1 MLIDIIKRKQTELL
15 NKLNSTNNN
24 ISKELLL
31 ELESF
36 SNRLLENPDELNKAN
51 IEEYVNEV
59 YKNRDEVNKET
70 LIKTLNALKS
80 FIDLKENNEPGLF
93 ELNDNQI
100 KVINK
105 FGNDIKEFVSSTK
118 ENRKQQEGIREEHN
132 KYNLVLNKLVD
143 KIKINKEDLSI
154 ITGLVSEE
162 DKQTKIELLKEVI
175 EHNLNLEKQKRK
187 TKKEPI
193 IDIET
198 VIKELQKNETNEK
211 KHKQIEKQ
219 ANKYKEELECNYE
232 LKKCEQVI
240 EFLKEK
246 GIYNRFSCIEDLMA
260 VLIYGDLES
269 VTAAYEEFK
278 EADFLNKDFIYS
290 FPGLWTKQKESNRLN
305 NNKGNNKNNSNNK
318 KSTDDY
324 ATLKDKVAILNR
336 GSLYRKIKIYN
347 DNNIDPFEDED
358 NCITLFIPSEE
369 TIKRNIEL
377 YRAYN
382 VKPTAGVIISGKP
395 SERCDQLIECELLNP
410 NINLEKID
418 SYPKE
423 EKNKAYANINTSFIP
438 KLQPGHVFIIADL
451 LEQGKEFDIEQQS
464 TILDSIFT
472 KRNFSDNLPRLAT
485 DFSKYFFG
493 YDIDNSNSKRDTYEE
508 RCKKFLKEKELLT
521 ANKEVLKDYEEMKEA
536 TRNYESVEYKQET
549 LDSNFIKR
557 LDKEFKGEEDYYY
570 VIEGRRISR
579 RKVLRLYEALNEYN
593 KDNPD
598 NKFDEERMG
607 IFAITYGT
615 YFRPETLYSILTI
628 VQEIKRGENTNE
640 ISHRL

>member
-1 MLIDIIKRKQTELL
+1 MVIDIIKRKQSELL

-24 ISKELLL
+24 ISNELLL

-36 SNRLLENPDELNKAN
+36 SNRLLESPDELNNAN
-51 IEEYVNEV
+51 IEKYVNEV
-59 YKNRDEVNKET
+59 YKNRNDVNKEN

-105 FGNDIKEFVSSTK
+105 FGNDIKEFASSTR
-118 ENRKQQEGIREEHN
+118 ENRKQQEVIREEHN
-132 KYNLVLNKLVD
+132 KYNVVLNKLLD
-143 KIKINKEDLSI
+143 SIKINKEDLII
-154 ITGLVSEE
+154 ITGLVSED
-162 DKQTKIELLKEVI
+162 DKQTKIELLKEVL
-175 EHNLNLEKQKRK
+175 EHNLKLEKQKRK
-187 TKKEPI
+187 NKKEPI

-198 VIKELQKNETNEK
+198 VIKELQKNETNIK

-219 ANKYKEELECNYE
+219 ANKYKEEIECNYE
-232 LKKCEQVI
+232 LKKCEQII

-269 VTAAYEEFK
+269 VKSAYEEFK
-278 EADFLNKDFIYS
+278 EQDFLNKDFIYS
-290 FPGLWTKQKESNRLN
+290 FPGLWTKQKESTRLN
-305 NNKGNNKNNSNNK
+305 NNKSNNKNNNNNK
-318 KSTDDY
+318 KSTEDY
-324 ATLKDKVAILNR
+324 ATLKDKISILNR
-336 GSLYRKIKIYN
+336 DSLYRKIKIYN

-358 NCITLFIPSEE
+358 KCITLFIPSEE

-377 YRAYN
+377 YRIYN
-382 VKPTAGVIISGKP
+382 IKATAGIIISGKP

-410 NINLEKID
+410 NIDLEKID
-418 SYPKE
+418 SYPQK
-423 EKNKAYANINTSFIP
+423 EKNKAYANINSSFIP
-438 KLQPGHVFIIADL
+438 KLQTGHVFIISDL

-464 TILDSIFT
+464 AILDSIFT
-472 KRNFSDNLPRLAT
+472 KRNYSDNLPRLAT

-493 YDIDNSNSKRDTYEE
+493 YDIDNSHSKRDTYEE
-508 RCKKFLKEKELLT
+508 RCKKFLREKELIT
-521 ANKEVLKDYEEMKEA
+521 ANKELLKDYEEMKEA
-536 TRNYESVEYKQET
+536 TKNYESVEYKQET
-549 LDSNFIKR
+549 LDSPFIKR
-557 LDKEFKGEEDYYY
+557 LDEEFKGEEDYYY
-570 VIEGRRISR
+570 IIEGRRISR
-579 RKVLRLYEALNEYN
+579 RKVLRLYEALLEYN
-593 KDNPD
+593 KSNPD

-615 YFRPETLYSILTI
+615 YFRPETLYSIITI